1 MLLSPA
7 QERNKAEA
15 TTLAATM
22 KTSISGAAIAIEAS
36 RKSERL
42 RLRMTRLLMIR
53 IRSLR

>member
-1 MLLSPA
+1 MLLSSA

-53 IRSLR
+53 IRSLW

>member
-1 MLLSPA
+1 MLLSLV
-7 QERNKAEA
+7 QERNRAEA

-42 RLRMTRLLMIR
+42 RLRITRLLTIWSK
-53 IRSLR
+53 SLW